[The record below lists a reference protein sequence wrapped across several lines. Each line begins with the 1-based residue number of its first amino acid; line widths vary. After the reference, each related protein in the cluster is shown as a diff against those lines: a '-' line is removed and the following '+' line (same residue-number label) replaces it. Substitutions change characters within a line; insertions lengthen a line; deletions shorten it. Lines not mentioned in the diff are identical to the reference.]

1 MPKKKET
8 VTDLRRRI
16 MELEAQLASNA
27 HFAIRTID
35 KAGEPL
41 MGSAV
46 ILRLNALGGREII
59 SPIAI
64 RDGLS
69 KETIEC
75 LKKDFHRTYEGCTLF
90 RP

>member
-1 MPKKKET
+1 MTKKKET
-8 VTDLRRRI
+8 VADLRRKI
-16 MELEAQLASNA
+16 MEIEAQMAHQA
-27 HFAIRTID
+27 HFAIRAID

-46 ILRLNALGGREII
+46 VLRLQALGGREII

-75 LKKDFHRTYEGCTLF
+75 LKKDFKRTYEGCTLF
-90 RP
+90 KP